1 MMINR
6 HYSKKNPVTF
16 RLNTVTHSVRMGQ
29 LQAVS
34 FKLQEGRGLAWDAF
48 GVHEFSFMTS
58 PRLRHNAAPLAARGL
73 QLSAVFCNTSLL
85 ILPVYLVS

>member
-34 FKLQEGRGLAWDAF
+34 FKLQEGRGVA
-48 GVHEFSFMTS
+48 
-58 PRLRHNAAPLAARGL
+58 
-73 QLSAVFCNTSLL
+73 
-85 ILPVYLVS
+85 